1 MLHLYLL
8 ILPCLL
14 VAFALG
20 LLMGY
25 FLWFRTSLNTDTTKI
40 LSGDLGALKK
50 KLQER
55 DKQLTSIGATHAKQ
69 LEALNNDLVSAKTER
84 DRLRAEAIPLNIRVD
99 ELTRN
104 LEMSL
109 KDRDETQ
116 QPQSIQEVP
125 SQTLGDLAA
134 IAQERDQL
142 KKSLAQAQ
150 DKLTDYTQALTQA
163 NANIHT
169 ANQTIHTAQAQ
180 LQAQAAELERQR
192 TVVPPLAT
200 DGPDITTDGPARA
213 DGLVI
218 PEAEPGHEDDLKE
231 IVGVGPFIEAKLHDL
246 GLRTY
251 KQIAKLSPEML
262 EKVAGSIEYFQ
273 GRIGRE
279 NWTEQCKALHFDKY
293 GEKL

>member
-55 DKQLTSIGATHAKQ
+55 DKQLTGIGAAHAKQ

-104 LEMSL
+104 LETSQ
-109 KDRDETQ
+109 KNKDETQ
-116 QPQSIQEVP
+116 EQQNIGEAP
-125 SQTLGDLAA
+125 STTLGGLAA
-134 IAQERDQL
+134 IAQERDEL

-163 NANIHT
+163 NTNIHT

-192 TVVPPLAT
+192 PLVPSLAT
-200 DGPDITTDGPARA
+200 ESAGA

-218 PEAEPGHEDDLKE
+218 PEAEPGHQDDLKE

-246 GLRTY
+246 GIRTY
-251 KQIAKLSPEML
+251 KQIAKFSPDML

>member
-163 NANIHT
+163 NANIQT

-192 TVVPPLAT
+192 TVAPSLAIDT
-200 DGPDITTDGPARA
+200 PARA

-218 PEAEPGHEDDLKE
+218 PEAEPGHQDDLKE
-231 IVGVGPFIEAKLHDL
+231 IVGVGPFIEAKLHDI

>member
-104 LEMSL
+104 LELSL
-109 KDRDETQ
+109 KNRDETQ
-116 QPQSIQEVP
+116 QQQTIKQDPA
-125 SQTLGDLAA
+125 QTLGDLAA

-142 KKSLAQAQ
+142 KKSLAQSQ

-192 TVVPPLAT
+192 TVAPSPT
-200 DGPDITTDGPARA
+200 TGGPDTPDRA

-218 PEAEPGHEDDLKE
+218 PEAEPGHQDDLKE
-231 IVGVGPFIEAKLHDL
+231 IVGVGPFIEAKLHDI